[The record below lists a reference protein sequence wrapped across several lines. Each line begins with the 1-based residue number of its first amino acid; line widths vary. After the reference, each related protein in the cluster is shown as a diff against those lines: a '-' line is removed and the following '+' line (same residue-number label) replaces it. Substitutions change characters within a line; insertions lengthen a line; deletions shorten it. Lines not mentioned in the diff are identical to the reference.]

1 MTITAGNVTDY
12 DYITK
17 DMLKVFETI
26 QIQCVN
32 YDKWN
37 ATQWAISAVEKGL
50 PLQEYSQTIGNFNQP
65 TKELERLLL
74 SGKVVIDNNEITRW
88 CFRNVELKEDWNGNV
103 KPVKR
108 LQMKK
113 IDGVIAMIM
122 SLGGYLNNPF
132 DNSEIFII

>member
-1 MTITAGNVTDY
+1 LTITAGNVTDY

-37 ATQWAISAVEKGL
+37 ATQWAIAAVEQGL

-65 TKELERLLL
+65 TKELERLML

-113 IDGVIAMIM
+113 IDGVVAMIM